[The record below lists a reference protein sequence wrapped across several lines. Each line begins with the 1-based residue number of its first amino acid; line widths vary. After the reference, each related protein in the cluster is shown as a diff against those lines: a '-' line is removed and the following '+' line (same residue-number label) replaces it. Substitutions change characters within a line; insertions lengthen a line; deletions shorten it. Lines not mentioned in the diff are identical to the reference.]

1 MEILN
6 SAIMMF
12 EINSES
18 CTDTPLESLYLSI
31 HCPSSITILK
41 KHLLFHQS
49 TLQGANVQLGLG
61 CFALNWLLLLIREAY
76 AKSYSHLVLYLAILN

>member
-49 TLQGANVQLGLG
+49 TLQGANVQLALG
-61 CFALNWLLLLIREAY
+61 CFALDWLLLLIREAY
-76 AKSYSHLVLYLAILN
+76 AKSYSYLVLYLAN